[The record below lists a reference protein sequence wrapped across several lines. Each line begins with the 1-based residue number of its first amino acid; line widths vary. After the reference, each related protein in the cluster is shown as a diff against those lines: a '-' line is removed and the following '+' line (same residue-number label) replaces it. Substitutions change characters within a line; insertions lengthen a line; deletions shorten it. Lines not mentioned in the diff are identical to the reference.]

1 MYEICEVHLRVQET
15 LCFIRH
21 LQIERVQNKQLCH
34 EFMDRKDNGQCVSF
48 AALSWPS
55 LYIACMPTIFHL
67 LSILD
72 NTRQSSFDMDYG
84 VSCMDSI
91 S

>member
-21 LQIERVQNKQLCH
+21 LQIERVQNTQLCH
-34 EFMDRKDNGQCVSF
+34 EFMDRKDNGQCLLF
-48 AALSWPS
+48 AALSWHS

-67 LSILD
+67 LLIL
-72 NTRQSSFDMDYG
+72 RQSSFDMDYG